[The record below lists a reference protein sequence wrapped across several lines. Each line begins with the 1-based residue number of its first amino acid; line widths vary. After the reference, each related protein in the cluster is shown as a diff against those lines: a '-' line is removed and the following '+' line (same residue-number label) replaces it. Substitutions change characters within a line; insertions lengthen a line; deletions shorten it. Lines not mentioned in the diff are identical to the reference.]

1 METIIG
7 FVAGYLT
14 GVSEGREGMQR
25 ARKSLDAIRTSPEVR
40 RMVADGVGLAQGIL
54 GRIAKGGLSGVVA
67 GKAIERLGIVEQ
79 MKAKTTLVPGAQSPD
94 LVAKGEVELGIAQAS
109 EIVPTAGTQLVGPL
123 PGELGSLT
131 RFSGGIGAES
141 ASVNAAKALI
151 DFLAGPEAVP
161 HFKAKGFEPG
171 G

>member
-54 GRIAKGGLSGVVA
+54 GRDRQRRP
-67 GKAIERLGIVEQ
+67 ERRHRPSQ
-79 MKAKTTLVPGAQSPD
+79 
-94 LVAKGEVELGIAQAS
+94 
-109 EIVPTAGTQLVGPL
+109 
-123 PGELGSLT
+123 
-131 RFSGGIGAES
+131 
-141 ASVNAAKALI
+141 
-151 DFLAGPEAVP
+151 
-161 HFKAKGFEPG
+161 
-171 G
+171 

>member
-54 GRIAKGGLSGVVA
+54 GRIAKGGLRR
-67 GKAIERLGIVEQ
+67 AIGQV
-79 MKAKTTLVPGAQSPD
+79 S
-94 LVAKGEVELGIAQAS
+94 ELI
-109 EIVPTAGTQLVGPL
+109 TAGTAGDK
-123 PGELGSLT
+123 E
-131 RFSGGIGAES
+131 RR
-141 ASVNAAKALI
+141 AA
-151 DFLAGPEAVP
+151 
-161 HFKAKGFEPG
+161 
-171 G
+171 